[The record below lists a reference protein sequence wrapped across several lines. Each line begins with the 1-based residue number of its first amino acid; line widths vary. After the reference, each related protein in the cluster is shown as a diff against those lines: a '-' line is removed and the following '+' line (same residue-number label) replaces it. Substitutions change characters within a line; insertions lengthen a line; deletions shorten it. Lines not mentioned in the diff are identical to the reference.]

1 MLNYIK
7 YTPQNES
14 VIMKKIIILTSLL
27 LLVII
32 QASAFVHVV
41 EKGETLESIA
51 SIYDIPKAVLIKA
64 NPGCDK
70 RLYIGQKIQ
79 IPMVEDQPQ
88 AQPKTEQAKTIQP
101 VTQPKAQ
108 QTTIPTYQNQE
119 NQQNN
124 GVVDIE
130 PRNTD
135 LTNLPGYEFCMQ
147 ISYGFLSNEEG
158 TEGTSFAY
166 AITVGINYYPFI
178 KGKGLF
184 VGGRIGYNSA
194 NYICWSSI
202 PGYGY
207 ETSKRETHL
216 ISLPINAGYSFTN
229 ENKTL
234 GISPYLGFQFDV
246 SVKSTEKLKGVV
258 DRKEKYKAGKFGISL
273 NLGAA
278 IRLYDFNITA
288 FYALPLTKWEKNYF
302 GEDGYFNVGIGF
314 GF

>member
-1 MLNYIK
+1 MRVLIK
-7 YTPQNES
+7 KT
-14 VIMKKIIILTSLL
+14 IILLSLL
-27 LLVII
+27 MLFV
-32 QASAFVHVV
+32 AKTYAFVHVV

-70 RLYIGQKIQ
+70 RLYIGQKLQ

-88 AQPKTEQAKTIQP
+88 TQPKTEQAKTIQP
-101 VTQPKAQ
+101 VTQPKSQ
-108 QTTIPTYQNQE
+108 QTPVPTYQTQE

-147 ISYGFLSNEEG
+147 ISYGFLSKEEG
-158 TEGTSFAY
+158 TEGTSYAY
-166 AITVGINYYPFI
+166 AFTAGINYYPFI

-184 VGGRIGYNSA
+184 IGGRIGYNSA
-194 NYICWSSI
+194 NYIHLSTI

-207 ETSKRETHL
+207 ETSETQTHL

-246 SVKSTEKLKGVV
+246 SVKSTEKLKGVI
-258 DRKEKYKAGKFGISL
+258 DRKEKYKSGKFGISL

-278 IRLYDFNITA
+278 IRLYGFNITA
-288 FYALPLTKWEKNYF
+288 FYALPLTKWEKTYF
-302 GEDGYFNVGIGF
+302 GEDGYFNVGIGY

>member
-1 MLNYIK
+1 MRVLIK
-7 YTPQNES
+7 KT
-14 VIMKKIIILTSLL
+14 IILLSLL
-27 LLVII
+27 MLFV
-32 QASAFVHVV
+32 AKTYAFVHVV

-70 RLYIGQKIQ
+70 RLYIGQQ
-79 IPMVEDQPQ
+79 
-88 AQPKTEQAKTIQP
+88 TP
-101 VTQPKAQ
+101 V
-108 QTTIPTYQNQE
+108 PTYQTQE

-147 ISYGFLSNEEG
+147 ISYGFLSKEEG
-158 TEGTSFAY
+158 TEGTSYAY
-166 AITVGINYYPFI
+166 AFTAGINYYPFI

-184 VGGRIGYNSA
+184 IGGRIGYNSA
-194 NYICWSSI
+194 NYIHLSTI

-207 ETSKRETHL
+207 ETSETQTHL

-246 SVKSTEKLKGVV
+246 SVKSTEKLKGVI
-258 DRKEKYKAGKFGISL
+258 DRKEKYKSGKFGISL

-278 IRLYDFNITA
+278 IRLYGFNITA
-288 FYALPLTKWEKNYF
+288 FYALPLTKWEKTYF
-302 GEDGYFNVGIGF
+302 GEDGYFNVGIGY